1 MSSNGFI
8 RSEVKILIIDDDA
21 DIRDVFEEV
30 LKRNNYTNVR
40 GVGTGEEAKKI
51 IAEEAFNIAL
61 IDLNLPDIYGM
72 DLVSQFRTISPDI
85 EFIIITGFGTIDSAI
100 KSMQFEVAGYLEKP
114 VSSNKLVSTL
124 DEVNRKI
131 TLKVQ
136 NQKFLRDIE
145 IANNEIRFL
154 NDLLINNVDE
164 LNQSL
169 LLTMVQIEKLNPS
182 SEQTKVLQLFQES
195 IRKNARLT
203 RNIRKCETI
212 KTDQQL
218 ESKDLNVTINSV
230 LNRLKEDYSTKNFE
244 CICELSEPKY
254 VYANNNLTHLI
265 SEIVLLAL
273 FNSPSPRIKIKI
285 DFDEVELNG
294 KNYWKLTFNSFQA
307 KLVYD
312 QKDVIHSSE
321 LKASTTKLS
330 FQGLGPYA
338 VNEIIRSYNGIVSIP
353 EGSTSNNILE
363 ISLLKVTKD

>member
-1 MSSNGFI
+1 MSSNGAY
-8 RSEVKILIIDDDA
+8 RSEVKILIIDDDD

-30 LKRNNYTNVR
+30 LKRNNFTNVF

-51 IAEEAFNIAL
+51 ITEKAINIAL

-114 VSSNKLVSTL
+114 VSTNKLVSTL
-124 DEVNRKI
+124 DEVIRKI
-131 TLKVQ
+131 TLKSQ

-182 SEQTKVLQLFQES
+182 SDQNKVLQLFQES

-203 RNIRKCETI
+203 RNIRKCQTI
-212 KTDQQL
+212 SNDQQL
-218 ESKDLNVTINSV
+218 ESKNLNESISSV
-230 LNRLKEDYSTKNFE
+230 LNRLKEDYSNKIFE
-244 CICELSEPKY
+244 CSCDFSQPKY
-254 VYANNNLTHLI
+254 VYADNNLSHLI
-265 SEIVLLAL
+265 SEILLLAL
-273 FNSPSPRIKIKI
+273 FNSPSPKIKIKI
-285 DFDEVELNG
+285 DFAEVEVNDKIYL
-294 KNYWKLTFNSFQA
+294 KLTFNSFQA

-321 LKASTTKLS
+321 LQSSTTKKS
-330 FQGLGPYA
+330 FQGLGPYV
-338 VNEIIRSYNGIVSIP
+338 VNEILRSYNGFVSIP
-353 EGSTSNNILE
+353 EGSTSNNVLE
-363 ISLLKVTKD
+363 ISLLKVLEK

>member
-1 MSSNGFI
+1 MSSNGFN
-8 RSEVKILIIDDDA
+8 RSDIKILIIDDDA

-30 LKRNNYTNVR
+30 LKRNNFTNVR

-51 IAEEAFNIAL
+51 IADEAFNIAM

-114 VSSNKLVSTL
+114 VSTNKLVSTL
-124 DEVNRKI
+124 DEVIRKI
-131 TLKVQ
+131 TLKSQ
-136 NQKFLRDIE
+136 NQKFLKDIE

-154 NDLLINNVDE
+154 NDLLINNVDD

-169 LLTMVQIEKLNPS
+169 LLTMVQIERLNPS
-182 SEQTKVLQLFQES
+182 SEQNKVLQLFQES

-203 RNIRKCETI
+203 RNVRKCQTM
-212 KTDQQL
+212 KADQQL
-218 ESKDLNVTINSV
+218 ENKDLNETIKAV
-230 LNRLKEDYSTKNFE
+230 LNRLKEDYSNKNFE
-244 CICELSEPKY
+244 CICDFSQPKT
-254 VYANNNLTHLI
+254 VIADNNLAHLI
-265 SEIVLLAL
+265 SEILLLAL

-285 DFDEVELNG
+285 DFDEVEIDDDA
-294 KNYWKLTFNSFQA
+294 YWKMTFNSFQA

-321 LKASTTKLS
+321 LKASTTDKS
-330 FQGLGPYA
+330 FQGLGPYV
-338 VNEIIRSYNGIVSIP
+338 VNEILRSYSGRVSIP
-353 EGSTSNNILE
+353 EGSTSPNILD
-363 ISLLKVTKD
+363 ISIPKISEK